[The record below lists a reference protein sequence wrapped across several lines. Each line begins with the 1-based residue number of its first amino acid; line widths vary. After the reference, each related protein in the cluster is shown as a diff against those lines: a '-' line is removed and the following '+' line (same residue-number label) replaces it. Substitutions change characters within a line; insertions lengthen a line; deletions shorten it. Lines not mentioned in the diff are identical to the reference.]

1 MQTSCVRQGQVEFG
15 IVEHEGH
22 EFVALGASVAGRD
35 ITAYT
40 RLRHGEIGLATWGGQ
55 TLVEGRSEIVER
67 LADGSLALIF
77 RLGHGRFLAGYALG
91 EDRMLF
97 RGELMEDSEAQARWT
112 ARMTSDHFA
121 ALDAQDEPDTGSAI
135 IGTEEENG

>member
-1 MQTSCVRQGQVEFG
+1 MQSVRQGQIEFG
-15 IVEHEGH
+15 IVEHEGR
-22 EFVALGASVAGRD
+22 EFVALGAWVAGRD

-40 RLRHGEIGLATWGGQ
+40 RLWHGEISLTRWGGQ

-67 LADGSLALIF
+67 FPDGSLALIF
-77 RLGHGRFLAGYALG
+77 HLGHGRFLAGYALG

-97 RGELMEDSEAQARWT
+97 RGELLEDSEAEARWT

-121 ALDAQDEPDTGSAI
+121 ALDAQADTESAI
-135 IGTEEENG
+135 VATEEENG

>member
-1 MQTSCVRQGQVEFG
+1 MQSVRQGQVEIG
-15 IVEHEGH
+15 IVEHEGRGY
-22 EFVALGASVAGRD
+22 VALGASVAGRD

-40 RLRHGEIGLATWGGQ
+40 RLRHGEISLTRWCDQ

-67 LADGSLALIF
+67 FADGSLALIF

-97 RGELMEDSEAQARWT
+97 RGELLEDTEAEARWT
-112 ARMTSDHFA
+112 ARMASDHFA
-121 ALDAQDEPDTGSAI
+121 EIDAQADTESAI
-135 IGTEEENG
+135 VATERKHG